1 MGCSLGGVGEELGSL
16 TVGEVQE
23 LLCCGHVSG
32 DSDIAPLLLGYLEKL
47 AREGIGVRLGAG
59 AVGQLRLGRHG
70 GVGGVK
76 RGLCIWYVI
85 LRF

>member
-1 MGCSLGGVGEELGSL
+1 MGSL

-32 DSDIAPLLLGYLEKL
+32 DGDIALLLFGNLEKL
-47 AREGIGVRLGAG
+47 AREGIGVRLSAS

-76 RGLCIWYVI
+76 SGCYIFSMCFDVSRGCK
-85 LRF
+85 